1 MTDAAMLPWKADH
14 AGVTRRL
21 ETLLDTPG
29 VSADYVRARIAILKA
44 QVGVLEALR
53 GVQGVA
59 VDPGPPALGAGLLT
73 PPRHRPKVSQ
83 VPVRPEV
90 GRPAVGGSGGVG
102 RPAPNV
108 EPAPNEG
115 PAVRPEMLWF
125 DQDLAAGL
133 LAAVLDAGRRQG
145 PGAEGLERI
154 AAAAARRPELVE
166 DLALRVAFGPEPAH
180 LAVLSQE
187 TGAPGEL
194 LVFLGRLIAAPLVVD
209 AARRLEELPGATG
222 VSEGVCPIC
231 GSAPGLAVLEAED
244 GHRVLHCGLCGWSW
258 RFARLACAR
267 CGCGDQA
274 KLQRLS
280 VDGEDA
286 RWIEVCQGCRGYL
299 KTIDRRR
306 LTDPAGLVVL
316 VEEVATLYLDLLA
329 EREGYASGAPYAA
342 MV

>member
-14 AGVTRRL
+14 AAVIRRL
-21 ETLLDTPG
+21 EALLDTPG
-29 VSADYVRARIAILKA
+29 VSADCVRARVAILKA
-44 QVGVLEALR
+44 QEGVIEALG

-59 VDPGPPALGAGLLT
+59 VDPGG
-73 PPRHRPKVSQ
+73 
-83 VPVRPEV
+83 
-90 GRPAVGGSGGVG
+90 PAVGGSGGVR
-102 RPAPNV
+102 RPAPS
-108 EPAPNEG
+108 AEG

-125 DQDLAAGL
+125 GQDLAAGL
-133 LAAVLDAGRRQG
+133 LAAVMDAGRRQG